1 MHLITLQLYLRV
13 IGWLSHNITSSMA
26 ILVLLLL
33 LIYIYIYTLTSL
45 VLPCQASSG
54 EARGQALQDTQV
66 HI

>member
-1 MHLITLQLYLRV
+1 MHLITLQLYLKV

-33 LIYIYIYTLTSL
+33 LIHTLTSL

-54 EARGQALQDTQV
+54 EARGQTLQDTQV

>member
-33 LIYIYIYTLTSL
+33 LIYIYIPS
-45 VLPCQASSG
+45 
-54 EARGQALQDTQV
+54 
-66 HI
+66 HH

>member
-33 LIYIYIYTLTSL
+33 LNTHPHITSL
-45 VLPCQASSG
+45 ALP
-54 EARGQALQDTQV
+54 GQQR
-66 HI
+66 